1 MLQSPALARLL
12 GAASLQRDK
21 RCLAQVLAAQFGL
34 GAGFPAGALSAL
46 GDGLL
51 QDQAARQASWMCADP
66 VYLQLQRD
74 SFALA
79 ESLRLPA
86 EQSIPMLSELNT
98 HFTEQGLQFHAGRSG
113 AWYLRTQQTPE
124 LSASLLAQALGRNV
138 AAFAFSGPDAQ
149 RWRGLVNEMQMLLHE
164 HALNQA
170 REARGQ
176 WPVNSVWLS
185 GPGVLPARL
194 TAPSQRF
201 YASDAL
207 SLGLAQCAALS
218 CLPPPATLA
227 ELVTTPQVTAPQIS
241 TSHSDA
247 MLVLLDDEPTAAVL
261 DQAWLQPVW
270 AALRRRQLSALQLH
284 IGVGGEVLSVYLRP
298 SDTWKFWRKPLTL
311 EAYVST

>member
-12 GAASLQRDK
+12 GAASLQRDQ

-34 GAGFPAGALSAL
+34 GANFPAGPLSAL

-51 QDQAARQASWMCADP
+51 QDQAARLASWMCADP

-86 EQSIPMLSELNT
+86 EQSIPMLAELNT

-124 LSASLLAQALGRNV
+124 LSASPLAQALGRNV

-176 WPVNSVWLS
+176 WPINSVWLS

-218 CLPPPATLA
+218 CSPPPASMA
-227 ELVTTPQVTAPQIS
+227 ELVSTQQIS
-241 TSHSDA
+241 GPKSDA
-247 MLVLLDDEPTAAVL
+247 MLVLLADEPTAATL
-261 DQAWLQPVW
+261 DQAWLQPLW
-270 AALRRRQLSALQLH
+270 TALRRRQLRALQLH
-284 IGVGGEVLSVYLRP
+284 IGVGGEVLSVHLRP

-311 EAYVST
+311 EAYVSA

>member
-12 GAASLQRDK
+12 GVASLQRDK

-34 GAGFPAGALSAL
+34 DADFPAGALSAL

-51 QDQAARQASWMCADP
+51 QDQAARQAGWMCADP

-86 EQSIPMLSELNT
+86 EQSIPMLAELNT

-113 AWYLRTQQTPE
+113 AWYLRTQQPPE

-185 GPGVLPARL
+185 GPGFLPARL
-194 TAPSQRF
+194 AAPPQRF

-207 SLGLAQCAALS
+207 SLGLAQCATLS
-218 CLPPPATLA
+218 CSPPPATLA
-227 ELVTTPQVTAPQIS
+227 EFVATQQIS
-241 TSHSDA
+241 GPKADA
-247 MLVLLDDEPTAAVL
+247 MLVLLEDEPTAAAL
-261 DQAWLQPVW
+261 DEAWLQPVW
-270 AALRRRQLSALQLH
+270 IALRRRQLSALQLH

-298 SDTWKFWRKPLTL
+298 SDTWKLWRKPLTL
-311 EAYVST
+311 EAYVSA